1 MKFATAFDA
10 TLKHFKISARELA
23 LQSGVAESSI
33 SRYRR
38 GERDI
43 QADSLERLLEA
54 LPQEARHYFYFNCL
68 VRDIDEAG
76 IATLLQV
83 IASKLKAEPVE
94 KRMANDS
101 LALTSG

>member
-1 MKFATAFDA
+1 MKFADALDA
-10 TLKHFKISARELA
+10 TLKHFCISAKEMA
-23 LQSGVAESSI
+23 TKSGVAESSI

-43 QADSLERLLEA
+43 QAESLERLIAA
-54 LPQEARHYFYFNCL
+54 LPPDARHYFYFNCL

-76 IATLLQV
+76 IATLLQA
-83 IASKLKAEPVE
+83 IAFKLKTEPVKARISGE
-94 KRMANDS
+94 S